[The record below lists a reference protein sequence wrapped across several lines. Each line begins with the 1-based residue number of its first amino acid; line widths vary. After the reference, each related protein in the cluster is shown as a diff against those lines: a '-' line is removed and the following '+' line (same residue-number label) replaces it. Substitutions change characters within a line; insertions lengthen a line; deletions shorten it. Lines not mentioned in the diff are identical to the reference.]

1 MGSVGTDAG
10 RAEGVPAAI
19 RTRIMARTGG
29 KERREQLIAEA
40 IRLFGQRGYDAATLD
55 AVAEAAGVR
64 KQSLLYYFPTKE
76 DLFDACVDEL
86 SARVAR
92 TLEQALER
100 IEEDDDPIPR
110 VIHAI
115 FKLAQEAP
123 EFPGFM
129 REASWRGPNVVQR
142 FAGVMDPLR
151 KRALVFLERRK
162 QDPILLLF
170 TIYTAVV
177 GSITEAGVL
186 RAVGGGAGGRAA
198 LRKREEELIQFVR
211 AALAP

>member
-1 MGSVGTDAG
+1 
-10 RAEGVPAAI
+10 
-19 RTRIMARTGG
+19 MARTGG
-29 KERREQLIAEA
+29 KERREQLVAEA
-40 IRLFGQRGYDAATLD
+40 IKLFGQRGYESATLD

-76 DLFDACVDEL
+76 DLFQACVDDL
-86 SARVAR
+86 SGRVAR
-92 TLEQALER
+92 ILEQALDG
-100 IEEDDDPIPR
+100 IDEEDDPIPR

-115 FKLAQEAP
+115 FKLAQDSP

-129 REASWRGPNVVQR
+129 REASWRGADVVQR
-142 FAGVMDPLR
+142 FASVMDPLR
-151 KRALVFLERRK
+151 KRALQFLERGMVSGKVRK

-170 TIYTAVV
+170 MIYTAVV

-198 LRKREEELIQFVR
+198 LRKREEELNEFVR

>member
-1 MGSVGTDAG
+1 MT
-10 RAEGVPAAI
+10 
-19 RTRIMARTGG
+19 RTGG
-29 KERREQLIAEA
+29 KERREQLVAEA
-40 IRLFGQRGYDAATLD
+40 IKLFGQRGYDSATLD

-76 DLFDACVDEL
+76 DLFQACVDEL
-86 SARVAR
+86 SGRVAR
-92 TLEQALER
+92 ALEKALEG
-100 IEEDDDPIPR
+100 IEEDDDPISR

-115 FKLAQEAP
+115 FKLAQDSP

-129 REASWRGPNVVQR
+129 REASWRGADVVQR

-151 KRALVFLERRK
+151 KRALLFLERGMASGKFRK

-170 TIYTAVV
+170 MIYTAVV

>member
-1 MGSVGTDAG
+1 MT
-10 RAEGVPAAI
+10 
-19 RTRIMARTGG
+19 RTGG
-29 KERREQLIAEA
+29 KERREQLVAEA
-40 IRLFGQRGYDAATLD
+40 IKLFGQRGYDSATLD

-76 DLFDACVDEL
+76 DLFQACVDEL
-86 SARVAR
+86 SGRVAR
-92 TLEQALER
+92 ALEQALEG
-100 IEEDDDPIPR
+100 IEEEDDPISR

-115 FKLAQEAP
+115 FKLAQESP

-129 REASWRGPNVVQR
+129 REASWRGADVVQR

-151 KRALVFLERRK
+151 KRALVFLERGMASGKFRK

-170 TIYTAVV
+170 MIYTAVV

-198 LRKREEELIQFVR
+198 LRTREEELIQFVR

>member
-1 MGSVGTDAG
+1 
-10 RAEGVPAAI
+10 
-19 RTRIMARTGG
+19 MARTGG

-40 IRLFGQRGYDAATLD
+40 IRLFGQRGYEAATLD

-76 DLFDACVDEL
+76 SLFDACVDDL
-86 SARVAR
+86 SGRVSQI
-92 TLEQALER
+92 LERALED
-100 IEEDDDPIPR
+100 IEEDADPIPK

-115 FKLAQEAP
+115 FKLAQEQP

-129 REASWRGPNVVQR
+129 REASWRGPAIVQR
-142 FAGVMDPLR
+142 FATVMDPLR
-151 KRALVFLERRK
+151 KRALVFLERGMSSGTFRK

>member
-1 MGSVGTDAG
+1 
-10 RAEGVPAAI
+10 
-19 RTRIMARTGG
+19 MARTGG

-92 TLEQALER
+92 TLEQALES

-115 FKLAQEAP
+115 FKLAQEQP

-129 REASWRGPNVVQR
+129 REASWRGPAIVQR

-151 KRALVFLERRK
+151 KRALVFLERGMSSGKFRK

-170 TIYTAVV
+170 MIYTAVV

>member
-1 MGSVGTDAG
+1 
-10 RAEGVPAAI
+10 
-19 RTRIMARTGG
+19 MARKGG

-151 KRALVFLERRK
+151 KRALVFLERGSGKFRK

-177 GSITEAGVL
+177 GSITKAGVL

>member
-1 MGSVGTDAG
+1 MT
-10 RAEGVPAAI
+10 
-19 RTRIMARTGG
+19 RTGG
-29 KERREQLIAEA
+29 QERRKQLIAEA
-40 IRLFGQRGYDAATLD
+40 IKLFGQRGYEATTLD
-55 AVAEAAGVR
+55 SVAEAAGVR

-76 DLFDACVDEL
+76 SLFDACVDDL
-86 SARVAR
+86 SGRVA
-92 TLEQALER
+92 TSLEQALEG
-100 IEEDDDPIPR
+100 IDDDDDPPTH

-123 EFPGFM
+123 DFPGFM
-129 REASWRGPNVVQR
+129 REASWRGQDVVQR
-142 FAGVMDPLR
+142 FSSVMDPLR
-151 KRALVFLERRK
+151 KRALQFLERGMASGKYRR

-198 LRKREEELIQFVR
+198 LKRREEELIKFVR

>member
-1 MGSVGTDAG
+1 
-10 RAEGVPAAI
+10 
-19 RTRIMARTGG
+19 MARTGG

-40 IRLFGQRGYDAATLD
+40 IKLFGQRGYEATTLD
-55 AVAEAAGVR
+55 AVAEGAGVR

-76 DLFDACVDEL
+76 DLFDACVVEL

-92 TLEQALER
+92 SIEKALDG
-100 IEEDDDPIPR
+100 IEEEDDPIPR
-110 VIHAI
+110 VIHAL
-115 FKLAQEAP
+115 FRLAQEAP
-123 EFPGFM
+123 QFPGFI
-129 REASWRGPNVVQR
+129 REASWRGPDVVAR
-142 FAGVMDPLR
+142 FAATMDPLR
-151 KRALVFLERRK
+151 KRALTFLERGMASGKFRK

-186 RAVGGGAGGRAA
+186 RAVAGGAGGRAA
-198 LRKREEELIQFVR
+198 LKRREEELIGFVR

>member
-1 MGSVGTDAG
+1 
-10 RAEGVPAAI
+10 
-19 RTRIMARTGG
+19 MARTGG
-29 KERREQLIAEA
+29 KERRAQLIAEA
-40 IRLFGQRGYDAATLD
+40 VRLFGQRGYEATTLD

-64 KQSLLYYFPTKE
+64 KQSLLYYFATKE
-76 DLFDACVDEL
+76 DLFDACVVDL
-86 SARVAR
+86 SSRIATV
-92 TLEQALER
+92 LETALED

-115 FKLAQEAP
+115 FRLAREEP

-129 REASWRGPNVVQR
+129 REASWRGSDVVQR
-142 FAGVMDPLR
+142 FASVMDPLR
-151 KRALVFLERRK
+151 KRALQFLERGMQSGKFRR
-162 QDPILLLF
+162 QDPVLLLF

-186 RAVGGGAGGRAA
+186 RALGAGQGGRAA
-198 LRKREEELIQFVR
+198 LRKREEELVQFVR

>member
-1 MGSVGTDAG
+1 
-10 RAEGVPAAI
+10 
-19 RTRIMARTGG
+19 MARTGG
-29 KERREQLIAEA
+29 KERREQLVAEA
-40 IRLFGQRGYDAATLD
+40 IRLFGQRGYEAATLD

-76 DLFDACVDEL
+76 QLFDACVDEL

-92 TLEQALER
+92 TLEGALDG
-100 IEEDDDPIPR
+100 IDEEDDPIPR
-110 VIHAI
+110 VIHTI
-115 FKLAQEAP
+115 FKLAQESP
-123 EFPGFM
+123 DFPGFM
-129 REASWRGPNVVQR
+129 REASWRGPAVVQR
-142 FAGVMDPLR
+142 FATVMDPLR
-151 KRALVFLERRK
+151 KRALVFLERGMSSGKFRK
-162 QDPILLLF
+162 QDPVLLLF

>member
-1 MGSVGTDAG
+1 MGSVGADAG
-10 RAEGVPAAI
+10 RPEGVSAAI

-92 TLEQALER
+92 PLPPDRSTGNALNT
-100 IEEDDDPIPR
+100 
-110 VIHAI
+110 
-115 FKLAQEAP
+115 
-123 EFPGFM
+123 
-129 REASWRGPNVVQR
+129 S
-142 FAGVMDPLR
+142 
-151 KRALVFLERRK
+151 
-162 QDPILLLF
+162 
-170 TIYTAVV
+170 AV
-177 GSITEAGVL
+177 
-186 RAVGGGAGGRAA
+186 AA
-198 LRKREEELIQFVR
+198 ARHHTSKK
-211 AALAP
+211 

>member
-1 MGSVGTDAG
+1 MT
-10 RAEGVPAAI
+10 
-19 RTRIMARTGG
+19 RTGG
-29 KERREQLIAEA
+29 KERREQLVAEA
-40 IRLFGQRGYDAATLD
+40 IKLFGQRGYDSATLD

-76 DLFDACVDEL
+76 DLFQACVDEL
-86 SARVAR
+86 SGRVAR
-92 TLEQALER
+92 ALEQALEG
-100 IEEDDDPIPR
+100 IEEEDDPISR

-115 FKLAQEAP
+115 FKLAQESP

-129 REASWRGPNVVQR
+129 REASWRGADVVQR
-142 FAGVMDPLR
+142 FAAVMDPLR
-151 KRALVFLERRK
+151 KRALVFLERGMASGKFRK

-170 TIYTAVV
+170 MIYTAVV

>member
-1 MGSVGTDAG
+1 
-10 RAEGVPAAI
+10 
-19 RTRIMARTGG
+19 MARTGG

-40 IRLFGQRGYDAATLD
+40 IRLFGERGYEAATLD

-86 SARVAR
+86 SGRVSR
-92 TLEQALER
+92 ILETALQD
-100 IEEDDDPIPR
+100 IEADDDPIPR

-115 FKLAQEAP
+115 FKLAQESP

-129 REASWRGPNVVQR
+129 REASWRGPAIVQR

-151 KRALVFLERRK
+151 KRALVFLERGMSSGKFRK

-198 LRKREEELIQFVR
+198 LRKREEELIKFVR

>member
-1 MGSVGTDAG
+1 MT
-10 RAEGVPAAI
+10 
-19 RTRIMARTGG
+19 RTGG
-29 KERREQLIAEA
+29 KERREQLVAEA
-40 IRLFGQRGYDAATLD
+40 IKLFGQRGYDSATLD

-76 DLFDACVDEL
+76 DLFQACVDEL
-86 SARVAR
+86 SGRVAR
-92 TLEQALER
+92 LLEQALEG
-100 IEEDDDPIPR
+100 IEEEEDPISR

-115 FKLAQEAP
+115 FKLAQESP

-129 REASWRGPNVVQR
+129 REASWRGAEVVQR

-151 KRALVFLERRK
+151 KRALVFLERGMASGKFRK

-170 TIYTAVV
+170 MIYTAVV

>member
-1 MGSVGTDAG
+1 MT
-10 RAEGVPAAI
+10 
-19 RTRIMARTGG
+19 RTGG
-29 KERREQLIAEA
+29 KERREQLVAEA
-40 IRLFGQRGYDAATLD
+40 IKLFGQRGYDSATLD

-76 DLFDACVDEL
+76 DLFQACVDDL
-86 SARVAR
+86 SGRVAR
-92 TLEQALER
+92 ILEQALEG
-100 IEEDDDPIPR
+100 IEEDDDPISR

-115 FKLAQEAP
+115 FKLAQDSP

-129 REASWRGPNVVQR
+129 REASWRGADVVQR
-142 FAGVMDPLR
+142 FASVMDPLR
-151 KRALVFLERRK
+151 KRALVFLERGMSSGKLRK

-170 TIYTAVV
+170 MIYTAVV

>member
-1 MGSVGTDAG
+1 
-10 RAEGVPAAI
+10 
-19 RTRIMARTGG
+19 MARTGG
-29 KERREQLIAEA
+29 KERREQLVAEA
-40 IRLFGQRGYDAATLD
+40 IRLFGQRGYESATLD

-76 DLFDACVDEL
+76 DLFDACVVEL
-86 SARVAR
+86 SSRIARN
-92 TLEQALER
+92 LEKALES

-115 FKLAQEAP
+115 FRFAQESP
-123 EFPGFM
+123 EFPGFI
-129 REASWRGPNVVQR
+129 REASWRGADVVAR
-142 FAGVMDPLR
+142 FAATMDPLR
-151 KRALVFLERRK
+151 KRALVFLERGMASGTFRK

-211 AALAP
+211 AALQP

>member
-1 MGSVGTDAG
+1 MT
-10 RAEGVPAAI
+10 
-19 RTRIMARTGG
+19 RTGG
-29 KERREQLIAEA
+29 KERREQLVAEA
-40 IRLFGQRGYDAATLD
+40 IKLFGQRGYDSTTLV

-76 DLFDACVDEL
+76 DLFQACVDDL
-86 SARVAR
+86 SGRVAR
-92 TLEQALER
+92 ILESALEG
-100 IEEDDDPIPR
+100 IEEADDPIRR

-115 FKLAQEAP
+115 FKLAQDSP

-129 REASWRGPNVVQR
+129 REASWRGADVVQR
-142 FAGVMDPLR
+142 FASVMDPLR
-151 KRALVFLERRK
+151 KRALVFLERGMSSGKFRK
-162 QDPILLLF
+162 QDPVLLLF
-170 TIYTAVV
+170 MIYTAVV

-198 LRKREEELIQFVR
+198 LRKREEELNQFVR